1 MKISL
6 KTVITTLLAI
16 LALNSISAY
25 GDPTIIRFSHIVPE
39 NTPKGK
45 MAIRFKEL
53 IKERLGNDKVQ
64 VQIYPNKTLFGDGE
78 VVDELLKGNVEL
90 AAPSL
95 SKLKKYTKRLQVF
108 DIPFLFVNPEAAT
121 KFLAGPYGKRML
133 RLVNSKG
140 LIGLGYLDNGM
151 KQLSA
156 NKPITL
162 PDDVTGLRFRI
173 MNSDVLQ
180 AQFET
185 LKAVPMRKPFGQV
198 YKLLETG
205 EIDGQENTW
214 SNIYSKKFYE
224 HQPHIIE
231 SNHGYLGYMVLS
243 SQSFWNSMPD
253 EIREV
258 VQTSL
263 DEALAYGNKIAV
275 EKANNDREK
284 VLATGSSNIHT
295 MTVEERKLWTLAMQ
309 PVWKSYEDEIG
320 SELIQAAA
328 SAR

>member
-39 NTPKGK
+39 DTPKGK